1 MNNRLHLKNFF
12 ELHVKENKRY
22 CFTVKNTIH
31 LMDSQFII
39 NEILDSSLEEL
50 EDIKK
55 IIEDR
60 KIDEE
65 SIHQFLSHLAILYS
79 VGNQKKSS

>member
-1 MNNRLHLKNFF
+1 M
-12 ELHVKENKRY
+12 
-22 CFTVKNTIH
+22 KNTIH